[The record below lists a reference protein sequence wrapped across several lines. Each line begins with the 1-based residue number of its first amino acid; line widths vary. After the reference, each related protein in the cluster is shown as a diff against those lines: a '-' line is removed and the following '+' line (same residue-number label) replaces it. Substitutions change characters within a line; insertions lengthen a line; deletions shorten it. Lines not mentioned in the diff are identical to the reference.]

1 VTDPRRPDTKRTES
15 TATEASLVGAIRD
28 DARGPAGRAAA
39 AELFRRHQEALY
51 LWCHRLTGDHD
62 RALDLAQ
69 DVLLAACR
77 SVAGFEGRSSF
88 KSWLFAIA
96 RFRFAR
102 SLRSKRLP
110 GAPLDSVPD
119 AEDDA
124 PGPEED
130 YLVREEEERVIAL
143 LKGNLEPHEQDA
155 IWLRCF
161 EGVPVDE
168 ITRLLGLDGR
178 SGARG
183 VLQTARRKLR
193 AALGARAAGEGS

>member
-1 VTDPRRPDTKRTES
+1 MTERGRGDTKVPGS
-15 TATEASLVGAIRD
+15 AATEASLVGAIRE
-28 DARGPAGRAAA
+28 DARGTAGRAAA

-77 SVAGFEGRSSF
+77 SVENFEGRSSF

-102 SLRSKRLP
+102 TLRSKRPP
-110 GAPLDSVPD
+110 GAPLDAVPD

-124 PGPEED
+124 PGPEEEF
-130 YLVREEEERVIAL
+130 LVREEEERVIAL
-143 LKGNLEPHEQDA
+143 LRGTLEPQEQDA

-168 ITRLLGLDGR
+168 ITRLLGLEGR

-193 AALGARAAGEGS
+193 AALEARGAGEGD